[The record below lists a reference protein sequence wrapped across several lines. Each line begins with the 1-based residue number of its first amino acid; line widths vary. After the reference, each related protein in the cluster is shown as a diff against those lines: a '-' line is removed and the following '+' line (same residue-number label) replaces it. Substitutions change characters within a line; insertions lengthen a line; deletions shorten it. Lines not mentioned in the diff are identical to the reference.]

1 MRFTHR
7 MMAMWGLVAVMLLIP
22 FSSASAYYK
31 SPLDFS
37 DDGYLRF
44 GNSEYPT
51 FEENG
56 LRLDIAH
63 SSISHSW
70 VNMTMTM
77 WGPMVEQRSISHF
90 LILANSK
97 VIEEFRPIYLRNEE
111 TGELRFSDQYYLKPS
126 VPNLIGAPIYFQVV
140 AVSRDSDGNQYVVGW
155 SAITE
160 EIQMDDLP
168 VKDKE
173 AISILYAILE
183 RLRQMMELLAKM
195 LKELEEQTRPTQKKL
210 DELYN
215 AVNGLLDKMPMK
227 QVTDEL
233 AELNN
238 QLEEARKH
246 LAKPGSLLILGGQ
259 VDLLPY
265 SPGGEVMFMDLTDY
279 KEQVMLFR
287 KIMQAA
293 IWVFFFHMLF
303 KWVTPR
309 PEV

>member
-1 MRFTHR
+1 M
-7 MMAMWGLVAVMLLIP
+7 GLVAFIALTL
-22 FSSASAYYK
+22 FSTTPAFAYYK
-31 SPLDFS
+31 SPVDFS

-44 GNSEYPT
+44 GDSEFPT

-56 LRLDIAH
+56 LRLDISH

-77 WGPMVEQRSISHF
+77 WGPMVQQRSISHF

-97 VIEEFRPIYLRNEE
+97 VIEEFRPIYLRDEN
-111 TGELRFSDQYYLKPS
+111 TGELRFTDQYYLKPS

-140 AVSRDSDGNQYVVGW
+140 AVSRDSDGNQYVVAW
-155 SAITE
+155 SGITE

-173 AISILYAILE
+173 AIDILYSILEKLK
-183 RLRQMMELLAKM
+183 QMMDTLAEL
-195 LKELEEQTRPTQKKL
+195 LKELKEQTRPTKAKL
-210 DELYN
+210 NELYD

-233 AELNN
+233 EKLNDA
-238 QLEEARKH
+238 LEESRKN
-246 LAKPGSLLILGGQ
+246 LAKPGSKLRLGGQ
-259 VDLLPY
+259 VDLLPLH
-265 SPGGEVMFMDLTDY
+265 PGGEIYLFDLTQWR
-279 KEQVMLFR
+279 EQVLLFR
-287 KIMQAA
+287 TIAQAA
-293 IWVFFFHMLF
+293 MWVFFFHMLF

-309 PEV
+309 PEI